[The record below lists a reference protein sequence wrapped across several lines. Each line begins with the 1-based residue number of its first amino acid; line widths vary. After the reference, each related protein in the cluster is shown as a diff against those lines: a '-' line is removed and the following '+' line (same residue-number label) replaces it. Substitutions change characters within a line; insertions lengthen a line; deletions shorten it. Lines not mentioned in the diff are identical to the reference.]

1 MTPMLTVSLA
11 PEIEH
16 RISERAS
23 MNGMSVDDFLKSL
36 IEAGLDDLDDVQM
49 AVGRLSRPLPTLTGD
64 QARKALGLDD

>member
-1 MTPMLTVSLA
+1 
-11 PEIEH
+11 
-16 RISERAS
+16 

>member
-16 RISERAS
+16 RISERAT
-23 MNGMSVDDFLKSL
+23 MNGVSVDDFLKSL

-49 AVGRLSRPLPTLTGD
+49 AADRLSHPLPTLTGD